1 MNRLPIL
8 CYHKVG
14 PEEVEGR
21 FLNVHP
27 QTLRAQI
34 GFLKRRGLRF
44 VLARDLG
51 GPWPER
57 AACLTF
63 DDAYS
68 SLHEHGV
75 PVLLDCGVRASIY
88 AVSGRVGQSSDWDGE
103 RARPLMAWDAL
114 RSLQGQGF
122 EIGNHTVDHPALA
135 TLDRPAIADQLRLAH
150 EHLSAEGIHPQT
162 VCYPYGSTSPNVERV
177 ASEVGYRV
185 GLALGKRLARADD
198 PALGL
203 PRIVVAY
210 SDVVPKFWYRVFIRP
225 LLREWRQFGA
235 TRQQSA

>member
-14 PEEVEGR
+14 PAEVEGR
-21 FLNVHP
+21 FLNVEP
-27 QTLRAQI
+27 RTLRAQI
-34 GFLKRRGLRF
+34 GFLKRRGLGF
-44 VLARDLG
+44 VLARDLEG
-51 GPWPER
+51 SWPER
-57 AACLTF
+57 AVCLTF

-114 RSLQGQGF
+114 RSLQDRGF

-135 TLDRPAIADQLRLAH
+135 TLDRPAIADQIRSAH
-150 EHLSAEGIHPQT
+150 ERLVAEGIGSST
-162 VCYPYGSTSPNVERV
+162 LCYPYGSYSETVGQV
-177 ASEVGYRV
+177 AGEVGYRV
-185 GLALGKRLARADD
+185 GLALEKRLARPRD
-198 PALGL
+198 PAIAL

-210 SDVVPKFWYRVFIRP
+210 SDVVPKFWYRVFVRP
-225 LLREWRQFGA
+225 MLRELAQFGA
-235 TRQQSA
+235 PRQQ